1 MKYPVAVFDYG
12 IGGIGLVTL
21 IKERYP
27 NLPLLYFSDSGEI
40 PYGKLTRSVLKARV
54 DKLINFLHDEGAHHV
69 VVACHSASSV
79 VVSKERVT
87 GIRELTLNSVKKY
100 NLNSLGIIGGGR
112 TIRAGFYRKNLSDNG
127 ILVSQRI
134 AQEFSIMIE
143 RGEIDSPELRE
154 VASRILTPI
163 KSVDGLLL
171 ACTHYPSITKV
182 IRDIMKED
190 CLIIDPIETVF
201 NSISPLLEQEHTTG
215 KDRFLTSGDPE
226 LLKVAAFNAF
236 DFEIKESHHID
247 L

>member
-54 DKLINFLHDEGAHHV
+54 DKVINFLQDEGSHHM

-79 VVSKERVT
+79 VISNERVT

-112 TIRAGFYRKNLSDNG
+112 TIRAGFYRKNLSDEG
-127 ILVSQRI
+127 MRISQRI
-134 AQEFSIMIE
+134 AQEFSIRIE
-143 RGEIDSPELRE
+143 RGEIDSPELEE
-154 VASRILTPI
+154 VARRILTPI

-171 ACTHYPSITKV
+171 ACTHYPAIIEV
-182 IRDIMKED
+182 IRGVMKK
-190 CLIIDPIETVF
+190 
-201 NSISPLLEQEHTTG
+201 G
-215 KDRFLTSGDPE
+215 
-226 LLKVAAFNAF
+226 
-236 DFEIKESHHID
+236 
-247 L
+247 